1 VSSAHPH
8 SSHQLI
14 SQRTFLNLVAQGTP
28 MYATSSD
35 SYYGVSAS
43 DLPTLTVHVTTTGFS
58 NTVATT
64 YSL

>member
-1 VSSAHPH
+1 
-8 SSHQLI
+8 
-14 SQRTFLNLVAQGTP
+14 